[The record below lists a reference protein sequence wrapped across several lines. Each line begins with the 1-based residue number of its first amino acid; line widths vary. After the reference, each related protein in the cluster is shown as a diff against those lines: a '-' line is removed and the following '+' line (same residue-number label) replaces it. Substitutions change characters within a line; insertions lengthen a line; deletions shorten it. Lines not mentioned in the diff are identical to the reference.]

1 MNINGQNTLA
11 CLCRID
17 RDSGKDSKIY
27 PLPHSESFSIS
38 ISLVFFGLCVSGR
51 RDVIV
56 GFSRVIG
63 VLVVVVV
70 SVDSVIFFWSGL
82 VRVGQIMAAGEG
94 GRDLAKRVEQNANA

>member
-1 MNINGQNTLA
+1 M
-11 CLCRID
+11 
-17 RDSGKDSKIY
+17 
-27 PLPHSESFSIS
+27 
-38 ISLVFFGLCVSGR
+38 
-51 RDVIV
+51 IV